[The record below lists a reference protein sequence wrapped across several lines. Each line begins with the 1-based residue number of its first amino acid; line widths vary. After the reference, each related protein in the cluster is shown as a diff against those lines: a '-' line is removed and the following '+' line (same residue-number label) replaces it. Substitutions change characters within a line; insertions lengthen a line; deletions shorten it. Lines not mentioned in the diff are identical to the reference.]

1 MPVFSSPPLVFSI
14 ALASIYSALFHVWQ
28 GHGVKELA
36 LYWIAALA
44 GFGSGQLVSG
54 SLGLNVLMI
63 GQIHVLEGTLVC
75 WLFLFVVKWLK
86 PNALHHS

>member
-1 MPVFSSPPLVFSI
+1 MSVFSSPPLVLSI
-14 ALASIYSALFHVWQ
+14 VLASIYSALFHLWQ

-36 LYWIAALA
+36 LYWIAALS
-44 GFGSGQLVSG
+44 GFGLGQLASY

-75 WLFLFVVKWLK
+75 WLFLFAVKWLK
-86 PNALHHS
+86 PGPVHHG